1 MLARGRPVF
10 DAHRPLYDLGELY
23 LLVLLLRAVLSWFPV
38 QPRSAL
44 SSINHWLYV
53 LTEPLIAPV
62 RRMVPPMGI
71 FDVAYLIVFLL
82 VYVFTAFVLHL
93 VRI

>member
-1 MLARGRPVF
+1 MF

-23 LLVLLLRAVLSWFPV
+23 LLILLLRAVLSWFPA

-44 SSINHWLYV
+44 SAINHWLYV
-53 LTEPLIAPV
+53 LTEPLVAPV

-71 FDVAYLIVFLL
+71 FDVAYVIVFLL
-82 VYVFTAFVLHL
+82 VYAFTALVLHQ
-93 VRI
+93 VRV